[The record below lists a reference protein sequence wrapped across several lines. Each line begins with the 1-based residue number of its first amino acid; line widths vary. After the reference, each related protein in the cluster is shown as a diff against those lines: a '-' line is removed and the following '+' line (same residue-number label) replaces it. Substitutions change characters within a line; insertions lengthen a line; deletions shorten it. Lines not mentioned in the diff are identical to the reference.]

1 MTSRSNRV
9 RSMNQ
14 QGWFVALLF
23 LIGNFACAEDKPL
36 TLGAALRE
44 SLAANP
50 MLKAEFHRVQAANL
64 IGIQRGALP
73 DPKLSYTEFLSSVET
88 RTGPQ
93 ERIVSL
99 SQMTPWPGK
108 LKLAREIADSKA
120 RQAFR
125 KYEATRLSTIEET
138 GSLYFEYAY
147 LAVAEKIAKENQELL
162 EQLKPVVKE
171 RVRGGG
177 NLASSL
183 RLDVEIARV
192 EDQTQ
197 TIQQQRPAISSRF
210 AKALG
215 RRAGVEPIP
224 YPVFPSTAPKLADIE
239 KLLPHLENHPLVLA
253 TREGV
258 IAADQA
264 VKLAA
269 KSGQPDLSFGV
280 NVIEIGQGGDAAV
293 GATVGV
299 SLPFSRKKYK
309 AEKQEAIH
317 LAEAARATTEDVQL
331 ELITRLHVAYQA
343 WEESR
348 KRLELYD
355 DKLIPSS
362 KQAVELTAEAF
373 RNNKSTLTDLIDT
386 ERTLLQ
392 LQLERAAALKN
403 AHQSSIAVRALVG
416 DLEIESKTSSRK

>member
-1 MTSRSNRV
+1 
-9 RSMNQ
+9 MNQ

-23 LIGNFACAEDKPL
+23 SLGNFAMADEKPL
-36 TLGAALRE
+36 SLDSAIRE
-44 SLAANP
+44 ALAANP
-50 MLKAEFHRVQAANL
+50 MLRAEFQRVQAANL

-73 DPKLSYTEFLSSVET
+73 DPKLTYTEFLSSVET

-99 SQMTPWPGK
+99 SQMSPWPGK
-108 LKLAREIADSKA
+108 LKLAREIADTKA

-125 KYEATRLSTIEET
+125 NYEATRLSTIEET

-147 LAVAEKIAKENQELL
+147 LAVAEKIAEENQELL

-171 RVRGGG
+171 RVRGGE
-177 NLASSL
+177 NLAASL

-192 EDQTQ
+192 KDQTQ
-197 TIQQQRPAISSRF
+197 TIQQKRPAISSRL

-215 RRAGVEPIP
+215 RKTGATPIP
-224 YPVFPSTAPKLADIE
+224 YPVFPTTAPKLATIE
-239 KLLPHLENHPLVLA
+239 ILSPHLKDHPLVLA
-253 TREGV
+253 TKEGV

-269 KSGQPDLSFGV
+269 KSGQPDLTFGV

-299 SLPFSRKKYK
+299 SLLFSRRKYK

-331 ELITRLHVAYQA
+331 ELITRLHVVYQA

-355 DKLIPSS
+355 DKLIPFS
-362 KQAVELTAEAF
+362 KQAVELTNEAF
-373 RNNKSTLTDLIDT
+373 RNSKATLTDLIDT
-386 ERTLLQ
+386 DRTLLQ

-403 AHQSSIAVRALVG
+403 AHQSAIAVRTLTG
-416 DLEIESKTSSRK
+416 DIKIESEPHSEK